1 MSSQRVFSR
10 QCFPRFS
17 QPIVLSGTK
26 LFRVKFLKTDVLAIA
41 SVMVVLAK
49 RNTRTHSQRN
59 EARER
64 RKERGR
70 LLLRSRLPLPPCTIN
85 PRGAGGTSAA
95 AQASYSPSRRRR
107 IGCPPLPTL
116 ASALAIIADPSNI
129 PWFLVPPPQSLWFWA
144 AREQGELVS
153 EF

>member
-1 MSSQRVFSR
+1 MFSKVL
-10 QCFPRFS
+10 PT
-17 QPIVLSGTK
+17 IVLSVTK

-70 LLLRSRLPLPPCTIN
+70 LLLRSSCSSRLPLPPCTIN
-85 PRGAGGTSAA
+85 PRGAGGTGAA
-95 AQASYSPSRRRR
+95 AQASYSPRRRRR

-116 ASALAIIADPSNI
+116 ASALAIIADSSNI